1 MPKITES
8 YKVEIKL
15 SLPNFKVHVLST
27 KEGCFLYLLVSVV
40 EMYKK
45 IPSKVRGEKE
55 TLRFFYYV
63 YVNLLDISLDS
74 TISTCKQTVLHAN
87 F

>member
-27 KEGCFLYLLVSVV
+27 KEGCFLDLLVSVV

-45 IPSKVRGEKE
+45 FPSKVRG
-55 TLRFFYYV
+55 
-63 YVNLLDISLDS
+63 
-74 TISTCKQTVLHAN
+74 
-87 F
+87 